1 MTSRIQKTLV
11 GLAIVTAT
19 AIAWQGGLAAVGL
32 KDADVPETA
41 KSYLL
46 SGDSGALPGLYALS
60 GPMRTLWKS
69 KGPTER
75 AQEIRDLA
83 AYAKKYVST
92 PAFEQMYNQWIKT
105 TYHAVDHCMKIDP
118 QADAQKAAAN
128 GGVDQMKNQMGA
140 MIAQSMAQIPPQTLK
155 MLFDQDLASWKDD
168 TDKAKIYAQAK
179 QIAPLFQTNP
189 EAWKKQYLLLKS
201 ASMGG
206 PSTDAAM
213 ATANANTAKMQADAT
228 VRNEQMAY
236 DQHKLKVELKKKL
249 QDFATLARSVDFSAQ
264 VQTRDRFQYF
274 VKPEYERKSSAWKM
288 LFRLGKEPSL
298 AAATAAEQWL
308 REL

>member
-1 MTSRIQKTLV
+1 MRSRTRKTLA
-11 GLAIVTAT
+11 GLAIVTGT

-32 KDADVPETA
+32 KDADVPEIA

-46 SGDSGALPGLYALS
+46 SGDSGALPGLYSLP
-60 GPMRTLWKS
+60 GPMFKLWKN
-69 KGPTER
+69 KGPAER
-75 AQEIRDLA
+75 AQEVRDLA

-92 PAFEQMYNQWIKT
+92 PAFEKTYNEWIKT
-105 TYHAVDHCMKIDP
+105 QYHAVDHGMKIDP
-118 QADAQKAAAN
+118 QADAQKAIAN
-128 GGVDQMKNQMGA
+128 GGVEQMQSQIGA
-140 MIAQSMAQIPPQTLK
+140 MIAQSMEQIPPQMLK
-155 MLFDQDLASWKDD
+155 MLFDQDLANWKDD
-168 TDKAKIYAQAK
+168 TDKANIYAQAK

-206 PSTDAAM
+206 PSTDAGM
-213 ATANANTAKMQADAT
+213 AAANASTAKSQADAT

-249 QDFATLARSVDFSAQ
+249 QDFATLARSVDYAAQ

-274 VKPEYERKSSAWKM
+274 MKPEYERKSSAWKT

-298 AAATAAEQWL
+298 AAATAAEQWS

>member
-1 MTSRIQKTLV
+1 MGSRIRKLLV
-11 GLAIVTAT
+11 ALAVGSGIAV
-19 AIAWQGGLAAVGL
+19 AWQGGLAAVGL
-32 KDADVPETA
+32 KDADIPEIA

-46 SGDSGALPGLYALS
+46 SGDSGALPGLYSLS
-60 GPMRTLWKS
+60 GPMRTLWKG
-69 KGPTER
+69 KGAAER

-92 PAFEQMYNQWIKT
+92 PAFEKMYNEWIKAQ
-105 TYHAVDHCMKIDP
+105 YHAVDHGMKIDA
-118 QADAQKAAAN
+118 QADAQKAVAN
-128 GGVDQMKNQMGA
+128 SGVEQIQSQMGA
-140 MIAQSMAQIPPQTLK
+140 MIAQSMAALPPQTLK
-155 MLFDQDLASWKDD
+155 MMFDQDLANWKDD
-168 TDKAKIYAQAK
+168 TDQAKIYAQAK

-189 EAWKKQYLLLKS
+189 DAWKKQYLLLKS

-206 PSTDAAM
+206 PSTDAGMTA
-213 ATANANTAKMQADAT
+213 ANTANAKSQADAT
-228 VRNEQMAY
+228 VRNEQQAY

-249 QDFATLARSVDFSAQ
+249 QDFVTLARSVDYAAQ

-288 LFRLGKEPSL
+288 LFRLGKEPAL